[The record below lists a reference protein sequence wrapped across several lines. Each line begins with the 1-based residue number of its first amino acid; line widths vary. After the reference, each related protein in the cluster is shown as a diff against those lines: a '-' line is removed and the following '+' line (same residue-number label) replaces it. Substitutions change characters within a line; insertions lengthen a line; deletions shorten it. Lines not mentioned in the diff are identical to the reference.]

1 MSLRL
6 RHYDRSQIQQSARQ
20 ITQPAIVQAI
30 FHRDLALNCLQEMP
44 AVADKPARRLR
55 NVCTVYVRAVG
66 L

>member
-1 MSLRL
+1 MPPLNMHNAWVSSQLQSLKKNL
-6 RHYDRSQIQQSARQ
+6 MTIYK
-20 ITQPAIVQAI
+20 
-30 FHRDLALNCLQEMP
+30 FKQEKP